1 MIVLNKRPKETASTT
16 IRLPKE
22 WKELIKLYQ
31 EDSEGISSSSR
42 TMSAYIIQ
50 AIKEKMIKDNII

>member
-1 MIVLNKRPKETASTT
+1 MANKKSKETESTT

-22 WKELIKLYQ
+22 WKDLIKLYQ
-31 EDSEGISSSSR
+31 EDSDGISRSSV

-50 AIKEKMIKDNII
+50 AIKEKMIKDDII

>member
-1 MIVLNKRPKETASTT
+1 MKNKKHKETEPTT

-22 WKELIKLYQ
+22 WKKLIRLYQ
-31 EDSEGISSSSR
+31 EESDGISSSSR

-50 AIKEKMIKDNII
+50 AIKEKLIKDNII

>member
-1 MIVLNKRPKETASTT
+1 MGNKKAKKTEATT

-22 WKELIKLYQ
+22 WKDLIRLYQ
-31 EDSEGISSSSR
+31 EDSDGISSSSR

-50 AIKEKMIKDNII
+50 AVKEKMIKDSII

>member
-1 MIVLNKRPKETASTT
+1 MINKKPKETESTT

-31 EDSEGISSSSR
+31 EESDGISSSSR

-50 AIKEKMIKDNII
+50 AVKEKMIKDSII

>member
-1 MIVLNKRPKETASTT
+1 MANKKTEPTT

-22 WKELIKLYQ
+22 WKDLIKLYQ
-31 EDSEGISSSSR
+31 DESDGISSSSR

-50 AIKEKMIKDNII
+50 AVKEKMINDSII

>member
-1 MIVLNKRPKETASTT
+1 MENKKSKKTESTT

-22 WKELIKLYQ
+22 WKDLIKLYQ
-31 EDSEGISSSSR
+31 DDSDGISSSSR

-50 AIKEKMIKDNII
+50 AIKEKMIKDSII

>member
-1 MIVLNKRPKETASTT
+1 MKNKQSKKTASTT

-22 WKELIKLYQ
+22 WKELIKEYQ
-31 EDSEGISSSSR
+31 DNNDGISRSSG

-50 AIKEKMIKDNII
+50 AIKEKMIRDNLI

>member
-1 MIVLNKRPKETASTT
+1 MVNKKPKKTEPTT
-16 IRLPKE
+16 IRLPKK
-22 WKELIKLYQ
+22 WKDLIKLYQ
-31 EDSEGISSSSR
+31 EDSDGISSSSR

>member
-1 MIVLNKRPKETASTT
+1 MVNKKSKKTEPTT

-22 WKELIKLYQ
+22 WKALIKLYQ
-31 EDSEGISSSSR
+31 EDSDGISSSSR

-50 AIKEKMIKDNII
+50 AVKEKMIEDNII

>member
-1 MIVLNKRPKETASTT
+1 MKNKKPKKTEPTT
-16 IRLPKE
+16 IRLPKK

-31 EDSEGISSSSR
+31 DDCDEFSSSSR

>member
-1 MIVLNKRPKETASTT
+1 MENKKPKKTEPTT

-22 WKELIKLYQ
+22 WKDLIKLYQ
-31 EDSEGISSSSR
+31 DDSDGISSSSR
-42 TMSAYIIQ
+42 TMSAYMIQ

>member
-1 MIVLNKRPKETASTT
+1 MKNKKPKETESTT

-22 WKELIKLYQ
+22 WKELIKQYQ
-31 EDSEGISSSSR
+31 EESNGVSNSSR

-50 AIKEKMIKDNII
+50 AVKEKMIKDNII